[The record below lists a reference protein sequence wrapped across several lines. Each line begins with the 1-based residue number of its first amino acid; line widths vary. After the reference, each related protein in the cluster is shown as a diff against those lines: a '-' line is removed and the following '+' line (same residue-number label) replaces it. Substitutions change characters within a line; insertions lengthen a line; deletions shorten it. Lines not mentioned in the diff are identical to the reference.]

1 MLYTMKQ
8 AGEATG
14 LSYETLKFYCN
25 QGLVPDMKRD
35 EGNRRIFDDHDIKG
49 ILCMKRLRSC
59 GMSIQEIREFLE
71 LCRRGKSSVP
81 ERKQVLERKRQELLA
96 QIEEI
101 RKSIDYIDEKQAYY
115 DEVLAGEAADSCS
128 LVTPEKGENR
138 PESEKKMQQ
147 KKIRTAGER

>member
-1 MLYTMKQ
+1 M
-8 AGEATG
+8 
-14 LSYETLKFYCN
+14 
-25 QGLVPDMKRD
+25 PDMKRD

-115 DEVLAGEAADSCS
+115 DEGNVRGSGGQLFACDAG
-128 LVTPEKGENR
+128 KGEP
-138 PESEKKMQQ
+138 PESRKDAAESG
-147 KKIRTAGER
+147 AGER

>member
-71 LCRRGKSSVP
+71 
-81 ERKQVLERKRQELLA
+81 RKRQELLA

-147 KKIRTAGER
+147 KKIRAAGER